1 MPNNLLKRC
10 PRILIPGDDRWIQ
23 YYHPNGGDNIV
34 IDLRGPSFVQSE
46 MDGLISE
53 LILRRCVNSGLQLLT
68 VAYNESFTNVGGELS
83 VSISGNTPELISS
96 NEFLSRHIPTSGST
110 TKSINRSSASSYHDW
125 QRRYF
130 GTNISI
136 PDIDAF
142 LVNQLDPLS
151 DFRII
156 EIKRS
161 FFSPRDWLYKNYFG
175 RQDSPNFVALAD
187 FADRT
192 GISGV
197 SIMYV
202 KNKESKY
209 DTPGCTENTEFG
221 YFPIQSAHRN
231 NVIISEPNTIY
242 GQLEDV
248 ARW

>member
-1 MPNNLLKRC
+1 
-10 PRILIPGDDRWIQ
+10 LIPGDDRWIQ
-23 YYHPNGGDNIV
+23 YYHSTEGENIV
-34 IDLRGPSFVQSE
+34 IDLRGPRFVQSE
-46 MDGLISE
+46 MDGLISR
-53 LILRRCVNSGLQLLT
+53 LILTRCVNSELQLLT
-68 VAYNESFTNVGGELS
+68 VTYNETFTNEGGELS
-83 VSISGNTPELISS
+83 VSISGNAPELISS
-96 NEFLSRHIPTSGST
+96 SEFLLRHIPTSGST
-110 TKSINRSSASSYHDW
+110 TKSINRSSASPYHDW

-142 LVNQLDPLS
+142 LVDQLGPLS

-197 SIMYV
+197 SILYV

-221 YFPIQSAHRN
+221 FFPIQSAHRN
-231 NVIISEPNTIY
+231 NVIISEPNIIY
-242 GQLEDV
+242 GQLRDV
-248 ARW
+248 IRW